1 MPVAAVAALL
11 GVVLGSGYGLAGT
24 ASVLGG
30 TGDVVLTIPWGQ
42 VAAIVGVATL
52 AGLLASVLPARRAAG
67 VSPVTAIGG

>member
-1 MPVAAVAALL
+1 M
-11 GVVLGSGYGLAGT
+11 
-24 ASVLGG
+24 
-30 TGDVVLTIPWGQ
+30 VLTVPWGQ